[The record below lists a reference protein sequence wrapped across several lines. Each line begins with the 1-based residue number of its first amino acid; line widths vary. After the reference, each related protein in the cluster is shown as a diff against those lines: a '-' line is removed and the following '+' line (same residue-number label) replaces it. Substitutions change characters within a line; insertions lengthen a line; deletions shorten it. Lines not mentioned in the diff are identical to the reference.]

1 MDLNFEVTHYVSQI
15 FPVTFIPMSTIRRQ
29 SIISSFVIYFGFVV
43 GMLNTFIFGEERFF
57 TSNQYGLISILVPI
71 ASMMYA
77 FANLA
82 MPSYIMKFY
91 PYYKDNLSEKKNDIL
106 TWAMLGGLIG
116 FVLVVIGGL
125 IFKDLVIRKYSENSP
140 ELVHYY
146 YWIFPL
152 GLGLTIFGILEVY
165 AWNVGKP
172 ILTNFMKEVQWR
184 LLVTVLIVLFVFK
197 VIPDFD
203 SFVKG
208 YSFTYLVVAL
218 SLLAYLLLTRRA
230 HFTFSVSKVTRRY
243 FKKIVVF
250 NLFVYSSFLVLTV
263 AQVFDQLV
271 IASVLEDGM
280 AKAGVFGF
288 AQIMA
293 TVILAPQRGIIAAAV
308 PHLSRAWKEK
318 DIPKLQRIYQRSS
331 LNQLIFSVCIFLL
344 IAINYREAISTFN
357 QKEIFLLGFNAF
369 LFMGLTRVVEMG
381 TGLNSQII
389 GTSNYWRFEL
399 ISGICLLAFMLPL
412 TVILARQYD
421 ILGPAIAN
429 LVSISLFNLIRLLFL
444 WKKFRL
450 FPFVPASFYIL
461 LVGAAVTVI
470 SWWLCKDLHG
480 FWGLVVRSSLF
491 LSLFAGAVVYFKLT
505 PDIVPLIDALKKRLK
520 IR

>member
-1 MDLNFEVTHYVSQI
+1 
-15 FPVTFIPMSTIRRQ
+15 MSTIRRQ
-29 SIISSFVIYFGFVV
+29 SIIASLVIYVGFAV
-43 GMLNTFIFGEERFF
+43 GMLNTYFLGEERYF

-91 PYYKDNLSEKKNDIL
+91 PYYKDHLPDRKNDML
-106 TWAMLGGLIG
+106 TWAMLGGFIG
-116 FVLVVIGGL
+116 FGLVVVGGI
-125 IFKDLVIRKYSENSP
+125 IFKDLVIRKYSQNSP

-152 GLGLTIFGILEVY
+152 GLGLTILSILEVY
-165 AWNVGKP
+165 AWNVGKAV
-172 ILTNFMKEVQWR
+172 LTNFLREVQWR
-184 LLVTVLIVLFVFK
+184 LLTTVLIVLFIFRL
-197 VIPDFD
+197 IPDFD
-203 SFVKG
+203 SFVKF
-208 YSFTYLVVAL
+208 YAFTYPVVAIT
-218 SLLAYLLLTRRA
+218 LLVYLITTGKI

-243 FKKIVVF
+243 FKKIVTF
-250 NLFVYSSFLVLTV
+250 NLFIYSGFLVLTI

-271 IASVLEDGM
+271 IASVLPDGM

-318 DIPKLQRIYQRSS
+318 DMGKLQRIYQRSS
-331 LNQLIFSVCIFLL
+331 LNQLIFSVGIFLL
-344 IAINYREAISTFN
+344 IAINYREAIVTFN
-357 QKEIFLLGFNAF
+357 QKELFLAGFSAF
-369 LFMGLTRVVEMG
+369 ILMGLTRVIEMG

-389 GTSNYWRFEL
+389 GTSTYWRFEL

-412 TVILARQYD
+412 TVILARQFD

-429 LVSISLFNLIRLLFL
+429 LVSISLYNLIRLIFL
-444 WKKFRL
+444 WKKFGL
-450 FPFVPASFYIL
+450 FPFVPASLYTLFI
-461 LVGAAVTVI
+461 GAAVTLI
-470 SWWLCKDLHG
+470 SWWLCRDLHG
-480 FWGLVVRSSLF
+480 FWGLVIRSSIF
-491 LSLFAGAVVYFKLT
+491 IALFASAVIGFKLSPDTQAVV
-505 PDIVPLIDALKKRLK
+505 ASLKKRILK
-520 IR
+520 K